1 MPSKWPETLVHRID
15 KMIAEHPNKI
25 SLRESAGKSWTY
37 QQLDAEVKQISAAL
51 LHANITPNSVVAVF
65 QEAGQHFVFS
75 MLAILRIG
83 AIYVPLDCNIPQ
95 ARLRVMLAGCKP
107 SALLANRTTLA
118 QTGSLEIAPSVV
130 VFDVLNLPNQEP
142 MTRPITARASDPAA
156 ILFTS
161 GSTGVPKGVV
171 LSHGGLCNH
180 LEALTNTHGF
190 GSETVLQQSSVG
202 FDMSL
207 NQIFMALVHGGTL
220 VIVPEALRKDAPAV
234 ARIVLEEK
242 ITYTSATPSEYLAW
256 LRHGSNSLF
265 QSKSWRYATA
275 GGEQFTT
282 ELIQMFRHLK
292 KQFQPSFRAFNAYG
306 PTEGSM
312 SSNEFEIDLEGP
324 DSQHIP
330 AGKAL
335 PNTTVYIMD
344 GDLSPLPIG
353 FPGEICI
360 AGAGV
365 AIEYLNNPNESKKK
379 FLKDPQLSS
388 FAREKGWDRMY
399 RTGDKGVFRP
409 DGTLDVLGRI
419 EGDTQ
424 IKLRGLRIEMQD
436 IEQSILDAAKGLVSE
451 VIVTPRGDPTI
462 LVAHAVLS
470 STAPTDKERE
480 FLRQL
485 AASLPLPQYMRPA
498 AIVSI
503 DSMPLNASGKTDRQA
518 LQNLPM
524 PTISQQQTGLTREL
538 TETESKLV
546 QIWGEVLPQ
555 QVQNI
560 YTIDETSDFFHVG
573 GNSMLLIELREL
585 VKKNFQV
592 HLPLL
597 RLFEHSTLGAMAA
610 AVQDFSPGEA
620 AEIDWK
626 METEVPSDYLDLN
639 IQEMAVQSHS
649 SHRTIVLTGATG
661 FLGNYILRLL
671 VKDPIVEK
679 IHCIAI
685 RNSDKLAEFEDS
697 EKVVSHDGNLS
708 LPRCGLSEAEAT
720 SVFSSAD
727 AIIHNGA
734 DVSFLKTYSSL
745 KAPNLSS
752 TKELSKL
759 AIPRRIP
766 FHFISTATVGKVIKT
781 ENLAPESLADS
792 PPDPSFADGYA
803 ASKWASEVFLE
814 KANRQ
819 FGLPTFIHRPSS
831 ITGAQAGETDIVSN
845 VLKFSSTINAL
856 PDSSRWTG
864 YVDLVSLENA
874 ATGIVRSVLQD
885 RSVDVVGSGKVEY
898 RHHAG
903 DKVIPARSISE
914 FLSDDQR
921 ARWESLSMR
930 EWVERAVRKGMNP
943 LVGEYLRSAD
953 QGQGL
958 RIGQRLL
965 LKGEEK

>member
-1 MPSKWPETLVHRID
+1 MPSKWPETLVQRID

-25 SLRESAGKSWTY
+25 SLRETTGKSWTY
-37 QQLDAEVKQISAAL
+37 RQLDAEVKQISSTL
-51 LHANITPNSVVAVF
+51 LHANITPHSVVAVF
-65 QEAGQHFVFS
+65 QEAGPHFVFS
-75 MLAILRIG
+75 LLAILRIG

-107 SALLANRTTLA
+107 SALLANGTTLA
-118 QTGSLEIAPSVV
+118 QTGSLEIAPSVI
-130 VFDVLNLPNQEP
+130 VFDVCNLPNEKS
-142 MTRPITARASDPAA
+142 MTSPITVRARNPAA

-220 VIVPEALRKDAPAV
+220 FIVPEALRKDAPAV

-256 LRHGSNSLF
+256 FRHGSNSLV

-282 ELIQMFRHLK
+282 ELLQVFRHLK
-292 KQFQPSFRAFNAYG
+292 NQFQPSFRAFNAYG
-306 PTEGSM
+306 PTEGSL
-312 SSNEFEIDLEGP
+312 SSNELEIDLEGP

-335 PNTTVYIMD
+335 PNYTVYVMD

-399 RTGDKGVFRP
+399 RTGDKGVLRP
-409 DGTLDVLGRI
+409 DGTLEVRGRI

-470 STAPTDKERE
+470 STASMEKERE
-480 FLRQL
+480 FLGQL
-485 AASLPLPQYMRPA
+485 AASLPLPQYMRPT

-518 LQNLPM
+518 LQNIPI
-524 PTISQQQTGLTREL
+524 PTISQQKTGLTREL
-538 TETESKLV
+538 TEIESKLV

-555 QVQNI
+555 EIQDI
-560 YTIDETSDFFHVG
+560 YTIDEASDFFHVG

-585 VKKNFQV
+585 VRKNFQV
-592 HLPLL
+592 HIPLL

-610 AVQDFSPGEA
+610 AVHDFSPGEA
-620 AEIDWK
+620 TEIDWE
-626 METEVPSDYLDLN
+626 METEIPSDYLELN
-639 IQEMAVQSHS
+639 IQQVPVQSYR
-649 SHRTIVLTGATG
+649 SHRTIALTGSTG

-671 VKDPIVEK
+671 VEDPGVDK

-685 RNSDKLAEFEDS
+685 RNSDKLAEFADS
-697 EKVVSHDGNLS
+697 EKVVFHNGNLS

-720 SVFSSAD
+720 SIFNSAD

-745 KAPNLSS
+745 RAPNLSS
-752 TKELSKL
+752 TKELGKL
-759 AIPRRIP
+759 ALPHQIP

-781 ENLAPESLADS
+781 DSLGPESLAKS
-792 PPDPSFADGYA
+792 LPDPSFADGYA

-831 ITGAQAGETDIVSN
+831 ITGDQAGETDIVSN
-845 VLKFSSTINAL
+845 ILKFSSTIKAL
-856 PDSSRWTG
+856 PDSSRWSG
-864 YVDLVSLENA
+864 YMDLISLENA
-874 ATGIVRSVLQD
+874 ATGIVRSVLQE
-885 RSVDVVGSGKVEY
+885 RPVDVTEFRVEY
-898 RHHAG
+898 LHHAG
-903 DKVIPARSISE
+903 DRVIPAQSINE
-914 FLSDDQR
+914 FLSTDQR
-921 ARWESLSMR
+921 AQWESLSMQ
-930 EWVERAVRKGMNP
+930 EWVEKAVQCGMNP
-943 LVGEYLRSAD
+943 LVGEFLRSTD
-953 QGQGL
+953 RGQCL
-958 RIGQRLL
+958 QVGQRLL
-965 LKGEEK
+965 LKGDEK

>member
-1 MPSKWPETLVHRID
+1 MHSKWPETLVQRID
-15 KMIAEHPNKI
+15 QMIAENPNKI
-25 SLRESAGKSWTY
+25 SLRGTTGKSWTY
-37 QQLDAEVKQISAAL
+37 RQLDAEVKQISSAL
-51 LHANITPNSVVAVF
+51 LHANITPHSVVAVF
-65 QEAGQHFVFS
+65 QEAGPHFVFS
-75 MLAILRIG
+75 LLATLRIG
-83 AIYVPLDCNIPQ
+83 AIYVPLDCNIPP

-107 SALLANRTTLA
+107 SALLANGTTLA
-118 QTGSLEIAPSVV
+118 QTGSLEIAPSVI
-130 VFDVLNLPNQEP
+130 VFDVCNLADEKP
-142 MTRPITARASDPAA
+142 MTSHITVRPSSPAA

-171 LSHGGLCNH
+171 LSHGGLRNH
-180 LEALTNTHGF
+180 LAALTDTHGF

-242 ITYTSATPSEYLAW
+242 ITYTSATPSEYLGW
-256 LRHGSNSLF
+256 FRYGSNSLF
-265 QSKSWRYATA
+265 QSTSRRYATA
-275 GGEQFTT
+275 GGERFTT
-282 ELIQMFRHLK
+282 ELLQVFRDLK
-292 KQFQPSFRAFNAYG
+292 NQFQPSFRAFNAYG
-306 PTEGSM
+306 PTESSL
-312 SSNEFEIDLEGP
+312 SSNELENDLDGLH
-324 DSQHIP
+324 SQHVS

-335 PNTTVYIMD
+335 PNYTVYVMD

-379 FLKDPQLSS
+379 FLKDPQSSS

-399 RTGDKGVFRP
+399 RTGDTGVLRP
-409 DGTLDVLGRI
+409 DGTLEVLGRI

-424 IKLRGLRIEMQD
+424 IKLRGLRIEMQE
-436 IEQSILDAAKGLVSE
+436 IERSILDAAKGLVSE

-470 STAPTDKERE
+470 STASMEKERE

-518 LQNLPM
+518 LQNLPI
-524 PTISQQQTGLTREL
+524 PTIAQQKTGLTREL

-555 QVQNI
+555 EMQDI
-560 YTIDETSDFFHVG
+560 YTIDEASDFFHVG

-585 VKKNFQV
+585 VRKNFQV
-592 HLPLL
+592 HIPLL
-597 RLFEHSTLGAMAA
+597 RLFEHSTLGAKAA
-610 AVQDFSPGEA
+610 AVQDVSPGEA
-620 AEIDWK
+620 TEIDWEL
-626 METEVPSDYLDLN
+626 ETEVPSDYLELN
-639 IQEMAVQSHS
+639 IQRVPVRSS
-649 SHRTIVLTGATG
+649 RSHRTIALTGSTG
-661 FLGNYILRLL
+661 FLGSHILRLL
-671 VKDPIVEK
+671 VEDPGVDK

-685 RNSDKLAEFEDS
+685 RNRDKLAEFADS
-697 EKVVSHDGNLS
+697 EKVVFHNGNLT
-708 LPRCGLSEAEAT
+708 LPRCGLSEDEAT
-720 SVFSSAD
+720 SIFDSAD

-745 KAPNLSS
+745 RAPNLSS
-752 TKELSKL
+752 TKELCKL
-759 AIPRRIP
+759 ALHRQIP
-766 FHFISTATVGKVIKT
+766 FHFISTATVGKVIT
-781 ENLAPESLADS
+781 TDFLAPESLAKT

-814 KANRQ
+814 NANRQ

-831 ITGAQAGETDIVSN
+831 ITGDQAGETDIVSN
-845 VLKFSSTINAL
+845 VLKFSSAISAL
-856 PDSSRWTG
+856 PDSRRWTG
-864 YVDLVSLENA
+864 HVDLVSLENA
-874 ATGIVRSVLQD
+874 ATGIVRSVLQE
-885 RSVDVVGSGKVEY
+885 RPVDVTGSKVEY
-898 RHHAG
+898 LHHAG
-903 DKVIPARSISE
+903 DRVIAAQSINE
-914 FLSDDQR
+914 FLSTDQR
-921 ARWESLSMR
+921 AQWESLSMQ
-930 EWVERAVRKGMNP
+930 EWVDKAVRGGMNP

-953 QGQGL
+953 RGQGL
-958 RIGQRLL
+958 RVGQRLL
-965 LKGEEK
+965 LTGDEK